1 MILLSRPSL
10 GSFSVRILAL
20 PLILTSH
27 KKHFWDVWVA
37 GGGGGEGQRRRAG
50 CGHKQ
55 GRGRA
60 SRGRGKVRDRVKG
73 QRQRQRQ
80 GLRKAKG
87 KGWRVC
93 RTPLHMQ
100 GKRCTDP

>member
-10 GSFSVRILAL
+10 GSFSVRILGL

-27 KKHFWDVWVA
+27 KKHFGDVWVA
-37 GGGGGEGQRRRAG
+37 GGGGGGRDQGQGAG
-50 CGHKQ
+50 RSRDGAGH
-55 GRGRA
+55 
-60 SRGRGKVRDRVKG
+60 SRGTGKVRDRVKG
-73 QRQRQRQ
+73 QRQRQRH